1 MWAPRSS
8 GTAGSS
14 LYAFLTGPTAD
25 QQSLLHKVPTTRPK
39 PQRPLWGAG
48 AVQLK
53 CSWLPNPSTRGL
65 SCGKEASSQRKA
77 MECEECTGASSR
89 DQDGEGLGNL
99 GQWGY
104 FPSHL
109 RATGELIPD
118 ITFWHWGQ
126 ASASSKLSQVLRL
139 GVLEPL
145 LGLHGL

>member
-1 MWAPRSS
+1 M
-8 GTAGSS
+8 
-14 LYAFLTGPTAD
+14 
-25 QQSLLHKVPTTRPK
+25 
-39 PQRPLWGAG
+39 
-48 AVQLK
+48 VQLK
-53 CSWLPNPSTRGL
+53 HNWLPSPSTRGF

-77 MECEECTGASSR
+77 LECEECAGTSSR
-89 DQDGEGLGNL
+89 AQDGGGLGSL
-99 GQWGY
+99 GRWGH

-145 LGLHGL
+145 LGSAWPLNQPISSTSTLGSGLGPVQGMVWREKPG